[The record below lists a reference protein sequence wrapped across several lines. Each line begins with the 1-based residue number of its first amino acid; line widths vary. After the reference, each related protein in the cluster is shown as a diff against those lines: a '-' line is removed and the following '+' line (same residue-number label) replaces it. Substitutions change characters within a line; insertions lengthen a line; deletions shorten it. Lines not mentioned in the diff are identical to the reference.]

1 MELKTKEVGRKGG
14 MCSGKSFSEK
24 VIIRLTG
31 RLGRHLPDRVVRRDF
46 QLEAPIYVTRKK
58 ERDIQGHV
66 KHSEQRKK
74 GV

>member
-24 VIIRLTG
+24 VIIRLIG

-46 QLEAPIYVTRKK
+46 QLEAPIYVTKK
-58 ERDIQGHV
+58 ERDTQGHV